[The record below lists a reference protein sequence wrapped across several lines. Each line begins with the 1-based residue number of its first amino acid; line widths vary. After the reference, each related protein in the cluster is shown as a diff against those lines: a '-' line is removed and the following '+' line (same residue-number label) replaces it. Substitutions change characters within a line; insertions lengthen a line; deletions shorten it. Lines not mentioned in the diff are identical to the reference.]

1 MKYLCVVFFLISM
14 TSCTSLY
21 PIGGAVIGGA
31 GGSFLGPAGAAVGSG
46 AGAAAGQILAKES
59 DLKEAKETIKAL
71 SEGDV
76 QKMIELQ
83 AGQQKGTFDKVVDGI
98 YRLLYLGG
106 ICMILWFVIPWIWA
120 RKHVKKTVEKH
131 LNGNK

>member
-1 MKYLCVVFFLISM
+1 MKYLCVVFFLISA
-14 TSCTSLY
+14 TSCASLY